1 MVLPDIEVGLSDEV
15 RVARDTAH
23 KFAEEVMRPAGIAL
37 DRLADPADVI
47 ASDSVLWNVF
57 EKYRELGLDDLEQ
70 STQGMDPA
78 DAALLRALIN
88 EEIGWG
94 DSGLAVSLGVAGM
107 PRIFARMSGSAE
119 LMERYGAAGSTEIG
133 CWAITEPDHG
143 SDSLAF
149 DQPQFANGEVR
160 ANCIATRDGDD
171 WVIRGQKSAWVSN
184 GTIASVAALF
194 CTTDPDQGFKGGG
207 VAIVPLDLPGV
218 SRGKPLDKIGQ
229 RPLNQGE
236 IFFDEVRI
244 PADHMVISGDPYA
257 FIVENVLVM
266 ANAFM
271 GATFCGVARAA
282 VELAIGYAKERV
294 QGGVPIFEHQSVK
307 ARLFQMFQQLEAA
320 RSLSR
325 RVLVYNSTQPPLV
338 QYSIASKVFCTNTAF
353 EVTSG
358 ALQIYGGN
366 GLSREYPIEKLMR
379 DARAALIEDGCNDLL
394 SLVGAEKL

>member
-1 MVLPDIEVGLSDEV
+1 
-15 RVARDTAH
+15 
-23 KFAEEVMRPAGIAL
+23 
-37 DRLADPADVI
+37 
-47 ASDSVLWNVF
+47 
-57 EKYRELGLDDLEQ
+57 
-70 STQGMDPA
+70 
-78 DAALLRALIN
+78 
-88 EEIGWG
+88 
-94 DSGLAVSLGVAGM
+94 
-107 PRIFARMSGSAE
+107 
-119 LMERYGAAGSTEIG
+119 
-133 CWAITEPDHG
+133 
-143 SDSLAF
+143 
-149 DQPQFANGEVR
+149 
-160 ANCIATRDGDD
+160 
-171 WVIRGQKSAWVSN
+171 VSN
-184 GTIASVAALF
+184 GTIASVATLF